1 MFYGGASCTNCS
13 DPLFSR
19 QSCHF
24 KKWSNIINGGHQGL
38 TFCSNSPV
46 PRPSHHYGGP
56 GSIKIQSLL
65 WLVWLRRASAQRRS
79 SDPLLPLPECPL
91 RPVLGSGLRLSS
103 QALANAEWLQ
113 NVGLF
118 NVIFFLVFFQEYH
131 DIDSYCMK
139 MFRFIFLFML
149 NLKVSFSD
157 YPLTFSTL
165 EVEYNKNHCA

>member
-1 MFYGGASCTNCS
+1 MHKAALLTLPNCIVAARKKLHADNHFEQRRRVQKELLIYIQKKKKANKIFYGGASPTNCS

-79 SDPLLPLPECPL
+79 SDPLLALPECPL
-91 RPVLGSGLRLSS
+91 RPVLGSGLRQTL
-103 QALANAEWLQ
+103 NKLQ
-113 NVGLF
+113 RN
-118 NVIFFLVFFQEYH
+118 
-131 DIDSYCMK
+131 
-139 MFRFIFLFML
+139 RW
-149 NLKVSFSD
+149 
-157 YPLTFSTL
+157 TL
-165 EVEYNKNHCA
+165 